1 MNRTAELILD
11 DSRAAW
17 STASSDSAAVH
28 ARGYAFVGDDFYEG
42 QALADFI
49 HRHCTKSSGE
59 FIDELR
65 ELIPRLNGGWG
76 LAVKLPD
83 GRVLAATDRI
93 RSVPLFYARR
103 GETVAVVSSA
113 YSLIGRSTAIR
124 IRSAAEYLLAGFV
137 TGSDTLFEGVDQL
150 QTGEILE
157 VDSSGRPVL
166 NRYYRYL
173 AAEQSTADE
182 ETLERRVDEMFNRL
196 FARYARAFGGRRII
210 IPLSGGLD
218 SRLIAGMLKRY
229 GAENVLCFSY
239 GRPTYEEARISRR
252 IAESLGFQW
261 RMIEYSPQ
269 VWARSLA
276 SLDDSSFHDY
286 CSNAV
291 SLPHLQ
297 DLPAIQQLMEEEN
310 LRDAIIMPG
319 HSFGL
324 LAGSH
329 IDPALLGIDGSAGM
343 APILEAILRIHY
355 NFFPNKDRFAAQQQI
370 PQWVEQ
376 QLGEFCRPDSRPATA
391 YYDTWDVDNRQA
403 KFIVNS
409 LRSYDFYGIPWAMP
423 LWDYELT
430 DLFAPI
436 PPWYK
441 VRQRLYFNTL
451 GSKILRNDLEMLR
464 EITRDNGQMLTE
476 RITGEQTLPPLFQ
489 ERQLSALY
497 RICRV
502 PLKMTGLMQ
511 VLRRWYCGRLPDHP
525 LAFDHWFTGGHD
537 PRRITMGEVLDRRG
551 AWDVLPE
558 EARRML
564 RPHTRRLMAQTN
576 HTSAQAV
583 IELARH
589 YRMLD
594 YMRSKEGTV

>member
-42 QALADFI
+42 RALADFI
-49 HRHCTKSSGE
+49 HRHCSEADGG
-59 FIDELR
+59 FIEELR
-65 ELIPRLNGGWG
+65 KLIPRLNGGWG

-83 GRVLAATDRI
+83 GRVLAAADRM

-103 GETVAVVSSA
+103 GETVAVASSA

-124 IRSAAEYLLAGFV
+124 TRSAAEYLLAGFV
-137 TGSDTLFEGVDQL
+137 TGSNTLFEGVEQL
-150 QTGEILE
+150 QAGEILE
-157 VDSSGRPVL
+157 VDSCGRPAL
-166 NRYYRYL
+166 NRYWRYL
-173 AAEQSTADE
+173 AEEQTTADE
-182 ETLERRVDEMFNRL
+182 ETLERRVDDVFNRL

-210 IPLSGGLD
+210 VPLSGGLD

-239 GRPTYEEARISRR
+239 GLHTCGEVQTGRR

-261 RMIEYSPQ
+261 RLIEYGPQ
-269 VWARSLA
+269 VWLESLA
-276 SLDDSSFHDY
+276 SLDASSFYDY

-297 DLPAIQQLMEEEN
+297 DLPAIQQLMKQEN

-319 HSFGL
+319 HSFDMI
-324 LAGSH
+324 AGSH

-355 NFFPNKDRFAAQQQI
+355 NFLANTARFAAQQQI

-376 QLGEFCRPDSRPATA
+376 QLGEYWQPDSRPAGV
-391 YYDTWDVDNRQA
+391 YYDAWEVDNRQA

-409 LRSYDFYGIPWAMP
+409 LRSYDFHGIPWAMP
-423 LWDYELT
+423 LWDYELI
-430 DLFAPI
+430 DLFAAI
-436 PPWYK
+436 PPKYK
-441 VRQRLYFNTL
+441 IRQRVHFNALVSKTL
-451 GSKILRNDLEMLR
+451 RGDLDMLR
-464 EITRDNGQMLTE
+464 EIPRDNGQMLTE

-525 LAFDHWFTGGHD
+525 LAFDHWFTGGRD
-537 PRRITMGEVLDRRG
+537 PRRITLGEVLDRRG

-589 YRMLD
+589 YRMLNH
-594 YMRSKEGTV
+594 MRGKEGTV